1 MRPGANVREA
11 AEYGTWRA
19 TPAATIAPMSQNLDP
34 ALHVVV
40 PCSLAAA
47 AADAA
52 RQGQRFPALE
62 SLFAGATI
70 SRANHSL
77 EQATAAL
84 LGIEQV
90 PVPIAALRLAGAEAT
105 AARDGFWLC
114 ADPVRVQLSV
124 DNVHIVGRCDDLTP
138 DETAAIVATLNEAL
152 GGDGLT
158 FVATDP
164 KQWYVRCAA
173 EQAVSTVPLRR
184 AIGPAIRG
192 LLPRGDAGPR
202 WRTLLNEAQMV
213 LHAHPINVARE
224 DAGRA
229 RVGSLWWW
237 GEGRWPTFTTASI
250 DVASGGPAW
259 IASACAMN
267 EVVRGTSGAGE
278 AMRNAAAGKR
288 VLWIVAD
295 DWEADAL
302 DPVGG
307 LEGHDRMLQPLG
319 AALASRR
326 IAGAT
331 LWFADDDATLRAA
344 CTPPPRSLR
353 ESLRRMTGR
362 DAPRVPLAETLARV
376 PR

>member
-52 RQGQRFPALE
+52 RQGERFPALE
-62 SLFAGATI
+62 SLLAGATI
-70 SRANHSL
+70 SRAPHSL

-90 PVPIAALRLAGAEAT
+90 PVPIAALRLASTDVA
-105 AARDGFWLC
+105 AARAGFWLC

-124 DNVHIVGRCDDLTP
+124 DNVHIVGRCDDLTA
-138 DETAAIVATLNEAL
+138 DESEAIVATLNEAL
-152 GGDGLT
+152 GGDDMT

-164 KQWYVRCAA
+164 QHWYVRCAA
-173 EQAVSTVPLRR
+173 EQVVSTVPLWR
-184 AIGPAIRG
+184 AIGPAIRD

-202 WRTLLNEAQMV
+202 WRTRMNEAQML
-213 LHAHPINVARE
+213 LHAHSVNAARE
-224 DAGRA
+224 DAGRS

-237 GEGRWPTFTTASI
+237 GEGRWPDFSTAAI

-259 IASACAMN
+259 IASACTLN
-267 EVVRGTSGAGE
+267 DIVRGVGGIDE
-278 AMRNAAAGKR
+278 AMRSAASGKR
-288 VLWIVAD
+288 VLWIAAD
-295 DWEADAL
+295 DWETDAL
-302 DPVGG
+302 DPVAR
-307 LEGHDRMLQPLG
+307 LAGHDPMLQPLA
-319 AALASRR
+319 AALAARR

-362 DAPRVPLAETLARV
+362 DAPRMPLAETLARV
-376 PR
+376 SW